1 MSLEYTV
8 RPISDRTPFLGKHTP
23 SPFEQTWSK
32 VAEHLE
38 RELWFLNARR
48 VVIEVDV
55 RENQLRADGM
65 LRADASAASPA
76 VRLAFESIHGPLMYA
91 TDKFCRNGR
100 TKYINGATRMVDNL
114 THWQHNLYAISRG
127 LEALRMVDRYGIASK
142 GEQYAGYRA
151 IDSAPA
157 ALTADQAI
165 GVIASVLNAPIS
177 EVGVDLAK
185 AIRRARALTHPDRN
199 GGARGQWDQ
208 VEEAARV
215 LEAVIGS

>member
-8 RPISDRTPFLGKHTP
+8 RPISDRTPFLGEHTP
-23 SPFEQTWSK
+23 SQFEQTWSK

-55 RENQLRADGM
+55 RENQLRVDGR
-65 LRADASAASPA
+65 LRADATAASPA

-157 ALTADQAI
+157 ALTTEQAI
-165 GVIASVLNAPIS
+165 GVITSVLGVSNLNGIS
-177 EVGVDLAK
+177 VAS
-185 AIRRARALTHPDRN
+185 AIRRAKAVAHPDRN

-208 VEEAARV
+208 VDEAARV
-215 LEAVIGS
+215 LGAVIGS